1 MLRGAMQWRPSTDD
15 AGERKVRGVTTG
27 YSSKRETEGH
37 RLTHGREGKSEHV
50 GRIQGDPQ
58 VGCWKNEECL
68 QQSIL
73 FPQGKTRLSVSEG
86 CEGVMDV

>member
-1 MLRGAMQWRPSTDD
+1 MMQEKERSVVRPQGIP
-15 AGERKVRGVTTG
+15 A
-27 YSSKRETEGH
+27 RETEGH